1 MNTITIQNAR
11 LLGEEKLTDIT
22 IEGDR
27 ITTVTPAGSP
37 PPSGAPVSGATV
49 LDAAGRLV
57 LPPFVDSHFHLDSV
71 LTRVPNQTGTLKEG
85 IDNWYTYKQTTL
97 TVEDVY
103 DRAQRYCDHA
113 FTMGIQAI
121 RSHVDVCDPQLRGA
135 EALVRLRHDMQ
146 DKIDIQLVA
155 FPQDGYLR
163 DPQVPQLLQKA
174 LDMGVDVVGGI
185 PHYEATMELGS
196 RSIEQLME
204 IAAERKLLV
213 DMHCDESDD
222 PLSRHV
228 EVLAWHTRRLGLEG
242 RVNASHVTS
251 MAVMDPYYVSRK
263 LIPLMAGAGLSV
275 IANPLINVHLGG
287 HFNYPRHRA
296 MAPIKD
302 LMAAGIPVG
311 CAQDCNED
319 PWYPLGNADMIEVAK
334 MGAHLGHMMGI
345 DQLRKMLE
353 TVTTAPA
360 RIMHLEGYGIAEGCR
375 ANLLILEATDHIQ
388 AMVRPAPPAT
398 VIRNGVVHN

>member
-1 MNTITIQNAR
+1 MNTIVIKNAR
-11 LLGEEKLTDIT
+11 LLGEERLVNILLQ
-22 IEGDR
+22 GDR
-27 ITTVTPAGSP
+27 IASVAPADTTLP
-37 PPSGAPVSGATV
+37 PTGATSI
-49 LDAAGRLV
+49 DAEGRLV
-57 LPPFVDSHFHLDSV
+57 LPPFIDSHFHLDSV
-71 LTRVPNQTGTLKEG
+71 LTRVPNRTGTLKEG
-85 IDNWYTYKQTTL
+85 IDNWYSYKQTTL

-103 DRAQRYCDHA
+103 DRAKRYCDHA
-113 FTMGIQAI
+113 FTMGIQGI

-135 EALVRLRHDMQ
+135 QALVRLREDLR

-163 DPQVPQLLQKA
+163 DPQVPTLLQKA

-196 RSIEQLME
+196 RSIAELME
-204 IAAERKLLV
+204 IASERGLLV

-222 PLSRHV
+222 PHSRHV
-228 EVLAWHTRRLGLEG
+228 EVLAWHTRRLGMEG

-287 HFNYPRHRA
+287 HFNHPRHRA
-296 MAPIKD
+296 MAPIRD
-302 LMAAGIPVG
+302 LVAAGIPVA

-345 DQLRKMLE
+345 DQLRTMVG
-353 TVTTAPA
+353 TVTSAPA
-360 RIMHLEGYGIAEGCR
+360 QIMHLEGYGIAEGCR
-375 ANLLILEATDHIQ
+375 ANLIVLEATDHIQ
-388 AMVRPAPPAT
+388 AMVRPAPPA
-398 VIRNGVVHN
+398 VIIRDGVVRT